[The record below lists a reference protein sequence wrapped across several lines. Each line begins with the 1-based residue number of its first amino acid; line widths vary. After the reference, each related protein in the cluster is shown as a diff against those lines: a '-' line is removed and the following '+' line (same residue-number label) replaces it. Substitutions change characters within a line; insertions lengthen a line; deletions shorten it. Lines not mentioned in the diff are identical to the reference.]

1 MDDRW
6 FLAVIALLALG
17 PACTTHPASNRAD
30 AAVGP
35 SGGTSGAGGTPA
47 TGGTTY
53 VPDPA
58 HPIVEV
64 PIPTTYPFA
73 SDITAGPDGNL
84 WFTEDVVDKV
94 GRITPEIEAEW
105 RRETEAAYPKIRGV
119 VVPADIFDETMRALA
134 AYRAAQ
140 KK

>member
-1 MDDRW
+1 MGGMDDRW

-94 GRITPEIEAEW
+94 GRITPDGVI
-105 RRETEAAYPKIRGV
+105 TEFALPSNCAPKGITV
-119 VVPADIFDETMRALA
+119 AVPSSSSRLA
-134 AYRAAQ
+134 SMGSAWM
-140 KK
+140 